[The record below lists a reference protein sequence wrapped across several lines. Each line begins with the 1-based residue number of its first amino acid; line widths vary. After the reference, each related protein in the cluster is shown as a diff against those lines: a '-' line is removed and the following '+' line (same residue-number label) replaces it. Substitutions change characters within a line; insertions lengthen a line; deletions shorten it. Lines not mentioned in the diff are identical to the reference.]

1 MNIFSGHG
9 ADFLYDVTN
18 FGIALIPFGFV
29 AALIVASLFE
39 EPLRVLARER
49 EIGRASCRERVCLYV

>member
-1 MNIFSGHG
+1 MNVFSGHG

-29 AALIVASLFE
+29 TALIVVSLLQ
-39 EPLRVLARER
+39 EPLRVHARER
-49 EIGRASCRERVCLYV
+49 ARRTKRGT